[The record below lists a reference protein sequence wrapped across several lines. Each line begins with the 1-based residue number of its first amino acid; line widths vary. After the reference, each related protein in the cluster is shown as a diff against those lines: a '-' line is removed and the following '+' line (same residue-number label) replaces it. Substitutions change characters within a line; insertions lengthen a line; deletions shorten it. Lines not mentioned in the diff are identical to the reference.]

1 MLTDESG
8 GALVHVV
15 APVLV
20 LAEGATVTSLVTAT
34 ACLCGSSTT
43 VPAVLRWGGGGGG
56 GGRRE
61 GGREAEGKEGGR
73 ERGRGGGRGEGGRE
87 GGREGATKYHS
98 RTQAR
103 VVKPLSSCSECWHPS
118 GLPEQQ

>member
-20 LAEGATVTSLVTAT
+20 LAEGATVASLVTAT
-34 ACLCGSSTT
+34 ARLCGSSTT
-43 VPAVLRWGGGGGG
+43 VPAVLRWGGGG

-73 ERGRGGGRGEGGRE
+73 EGGGEGGRE
-87 GGREGATKYHS
+87 GGS
-98 RTQAR
+98 N
-103 VVKPLSSCSECWHPS
+103 
-118 GLPEQQ
+118 